1 MNQHVS
7 VGDTLVARPLFK
19 EANINRDV
27 AFDATLTTRM
37 PETKGQARLLAVCA
51 FILVAAILAIAA
63 LISDHSL
70 TPDQRIAAYQQ
81 SGVYP

>member
-1 MNQHVS
+1 MNQQ
-7 VGDTLVARPLFK
+7 
-19 EANINRDV
+19 V

-70 TPDQRIAAYQQ
+70 TPDQRIALYQQ